1 MSNREIRDS
10 GYEIEQIE
18 LPGKESFVVF
28 VTVICGCR
36 WRRKSLMTSGTRI
49 RKITERP
56 PTRPMTVVMTI
67 GMLKFLV
74 SVYEQVAG
82 LQF

>member
-1 MSNREIRDS
+1 MKLNK
-10 GYEIEQIE
+10 IE
-18 LPGKESFVVF
+18 LPVKESFAVF
-28 VTVICGCR
+28 VIVICKRRC
-36 WRRKSLMTSGTRI
+36 RRKSLMNSGTRI